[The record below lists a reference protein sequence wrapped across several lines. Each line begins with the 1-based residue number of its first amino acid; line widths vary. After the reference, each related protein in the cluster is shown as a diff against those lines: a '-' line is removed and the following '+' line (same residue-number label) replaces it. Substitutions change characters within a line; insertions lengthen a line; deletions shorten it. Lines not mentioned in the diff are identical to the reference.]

1 MLSLALAAACSTWNP
16 QVFDAI
22 KNTDPS
28 QGRLTRAY
36 AAKSDITIIPMKYYG
51 GVDGNTDGVIDNSDI
66 AAFEEWVTANVA
78 EDYDGPAVMDY
89 ENPWW
94 KDLRS
99 GTITQQELDPILD
112 IYNKGL
118 RIAEGYRP
126 KAQWGYFG
134 IPTRR
139 AAGKNWQERGVT
151 MQRLVNQSNGLFP
164 SVYDCSRGTDD
175 RRRVEHHVSRALE
188 MARGRVAV
196 YVFVSPRYCG
206 EEGDRTLFVPDED
219 FMEQA
224 DAAMRASWTD
234 ELGVTHRVAGLV
246 LWDAYGFTPREE
258 WNDLDALH
266 VQYLTMLKDLVD
278 AHRIA
283 NEPVSPVPVPNAADG
298 EET

>member
-1 MLSLALAAACSTWNP
+1 
-16 QVFDAI
+16 
-22 KNTDPS
+22 
-28 QGRLTRAY
+28 
-36 AAKSDITIIPMKYYG
+36 
-51 GVDGNTDGVIDNSDI
+51 
-66 AAFEEWVTANVA
+66 
-78 EDYDGPAVMDY
+78 
-89 ENPWW
+89 
-94 KDLRS
+94 
-99 GTITQQELDPILD
+99 
-112 IYNKGL
+112 
-118 RIAEGYRP
+118 
-126 KAQWGYFG
+126 
-134 IPTRR
+134 
-139 AAGKNWQERGVT
+139 
-151 MQRLVNQSNGLFP
+151 
-164 SVYDCSRGTDD
+164 
-175 RRRVEHHVSRALE
+175 

-266 VQYLTMLKDLVD
+266 VRYLTMLKDLVD